1 MQVGTKVEEGWG
13 KGGAVRGNCVCVCVC
28 VYRRNIHLSVRLN
41 LGMLSNS
48 HMRKRTFKTNGQPQT
63 LPSFIR
69 AHVQEPER

>member
-1 MQVGTKVEEGWG
+1 MRVGTKVE
-13 KGGAVRGNCVCVCVC
+13 VCVCVCVCVC
-28 VYRRNIHLSVRLN
+28 VYRRNLHLSVRLIKS
-41 LGMLSNS
+41 GMLSNS